1 MAEMEARKLLWEKED
16 CDDEAV
22 SVNTGYRTGGSVL
35 GQIHLD
41 MAKYHEMQRFTKPD
55 QEGYDKEAA
64 LFHLRHAADCGNLE
78 AIITMARVALQL
90 PHDVLTD
97 LSLDESNE
105 NTDIGLDYMHGVS
118 FLLQQNLFVY

>member
-1 MAEMEARKLLWEKED
+1 MRKARSTCVMAEMKARKKVWLEENCKDDKEQ
-16 CDDEAV
+16 
-22 SVNTGYRTGGSVL
+22 SNNHTGGSVL

-41 MAKYHEMQRFTKPD
+41 MAKYHEMQRFTKAD

-64 LFHLRHAADCGNLE
+64 LFHLRHSADCGNLE

-97 LSLDESNE
+97 LTMNESVE
-105 NTDIGLDYMHGVS
+105 NTDLGLDYMQSVS
-118 FLLQQNLFVY
+118 F

>member
-1 MAEMEARKLLWEKED
+1 MAEMEARKLMWEKED
-16 CDDEAV
+16 RELEEGE
-22 SVNTGYRTGGSVL
+22 NMGNLTGGSVL

-41 MAKYHEMQRFTKPD
+41 MAKYHEIQRFTKPD

-64 LFHLRHAADCGNLE
+64 LFHLRHAADCGNLD

-97 LSLDESNE
+97 LTMDESVG
-105 NTDIGLDYMHGVS
+105 NTDIGLDYMHSVIYI
-118 FLLQQNLFVY
+118 FF

>member
-1 MAEMEARKLLWEKED
+1 MEARKKLWEKED
-16 CDDEAV
+16 LDIENEENDSCR
-22 SVNTGYRTGGSVL
+22 RTGGSVL

-41 MAKYHEMQRFTKPD
+41 MAKYHEIQRFTKPE

-64 LFHLRHAADCGNLE
+64 LFHLRHAADCGNLD

-97 LSLDESNE
+97 LTLDETIE
-105 NTDIGLDYMHGVS
+105 TTDIGLDYMHSVC
-118 FLLQQNLFVY
+118 LL